1 MFNSVSLYTNK
12 LKQVRRFY
20 MNIMEFEIIATE
32 DTHFT
37 IKIGTSE
44 LTFIETTEDASY
56 HYAINIPG
64 NQFVIMKEWLQQK
77 YQLSKN
83 GGVNQV
89 YNPSFDA
96 DSMFLEDPAGNLI
109 ELIGRRDRDFLG
121 SFTRD
126 AFYDISEVTI
136 VSPHVVDIGEQIQ
149 DINLPLQY
157 GIEANPER
165 INYLGKDD
173 TFIVL
178 VKDKRKMDFRESELR
193 THPLEITLDNEKHLI
208 LNADGTLIIS

>member
-1 MFNSVSLYTNK
+1 
-12 LKQVRRFY
+12 
-20 MNIMEFEIIATE
+20 MNIMDFEIIATE
-32 DTHFT
+32 DTQFT
-37 IKIGTSE
+37 IKIGRSE

-64 NQFVIMKEWLQQK
+64 NQFTIMKEWLQQR

-89 YNPSFDA
+89 YNPNFDA
-96 DSMFLEDPAGNLI
+96 DSMFIEDPAGNLI
-109 ELIGRRDRDFLG
+109 ELIGRRNRDFLG
-121 SFTRD
+121 SFTRE

-136 VSPHVVDIGEQIQ
+136 VSQYVVDIGEQLQ
-149 DINLPLQY
+149 DINLPLQS
-157 GIEANPER
+157 GIEANPKA

-178 VKDKRKMDFRESELR
+178 VKNKRKINFREQKLT
-193 THPLEITLDNEKHLI
+193 THPLEIILDNDKHLI
-208 LNADGTLIIS
+208 LNTDGTLVIS